1 MIEYRLLLWVLDKTS
16 NSTSTSLDSSST
28 SPLWRLTNAP
38 GLPQS
43 PDCNIPNI
51 NAPAYYDEL
60 LTELTGLLAQEEYKS
75 EGWRY
80 RTCYARKSDLTGE
93 NSEYIRVIIER
104 GQKGSP
110 GSGLH
115 PVGVEGA
122 LCCRNC
128 GASLSKTTP
137 LTSIST
143 KATEASSSSGSDSI
157 GRSQPTGASGQE
169 DPPAYYGLDG

>member
-16 NSTSTSLDSSST
+16 NFTPTSSDSSSA
-28 SPLWRLTNAP
+28 SPRWRLTNAP

-43 PDCNIPNI
+43 PDCNVPNI

-60 LTELTGLLAQEEYKS
+60 LTELTGMLAQEEYKS

-80 RTCYARKSDLTGE
+80 RTCYTRKSDLTGE

-115 PVGVEGA
+115 SVSVEEA
-122 LCCRNC
+122 RYCHKC
-128 GASLSKTTP
+128 GAALPKVTRLPTIP
-137 LTSIST
+137 T
-143 KATEASSSSGSDSI
+143 KATEASSSSGTDAT
-157 GRSQPTGASGQE
+157 GRNQPNGASGQE
-169 DPPAYYGLDG
+169 DPPAYFGSNG